1 MREPVGSALDLGT
14 GCGVQALHLA
24 AHARSVVATDVNER
38 ALWMTR
44 LNAALNEVR
53 RSTSATARSSSPSPA
68 SAST

>member
-24 AHARSVVATDVNER
+24 AHSRSVVATDVNER

-44 LNAALNEVR
+44 LNAALNQVE
-53 RSTSATARSSSPSPA
+53 STSATARSSSRWPA